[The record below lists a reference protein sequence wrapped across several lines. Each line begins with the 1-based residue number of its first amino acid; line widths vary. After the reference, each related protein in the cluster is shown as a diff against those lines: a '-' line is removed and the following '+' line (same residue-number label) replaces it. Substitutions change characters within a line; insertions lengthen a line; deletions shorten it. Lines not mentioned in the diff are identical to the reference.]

1 MPKAKNILSKEIQTK
16 PLTYI
21 VQVVGV
27 VVLLLNLWLASKLAP
42 LTQDLLVLT
51 QQVRANTAAME
62 NFVEEDTILIQ
73 YSNIEKRLD
82 RLETKLD
89 TYLGHQ

>member
-89 TYLGHQ
+89 TYLGH

>member
-62 NFVEEDTILIQ
+62 NFVEEDIILIQ